1 MCSSQPNILVIRIA
15 IRDASVFATI
25 FTGQVHENKDC
36 KTIALLLYDNTSYIF
51 YIYENKWKLPIDY
64 ILCKIDLNQ

>member
-1 MCSSQPNILVIRIA
+1 M
-15 IRDASVFATI
+15 
-25 FTGQVHENKDC
+25 HENKDY

-51 YIYENKWKLPIDY
+51 YIYENKRKLPIDY